1 MNIWYVVISV
11 AAAILELVLTFTLFF
26 SDLSDYFEALDYD
39 AKSDLETALDGEYMD
54 AKRAG
59 LKLWF
64 FHAGG
69 VLTGISVYFILLKH
83 FG

>member
-1 MNIWYVVISV
+1 MNLWYAVISV
-11 AAAILELVLTFTLFF
+11 AAAILEQVLTFTLFF
-26 SDLSDYFEALDYD
+26 SNLSDYFEALSYD
-39 AKSDLETALDGEYMD
+39 GKSDLQTALDGEYMD
-54 AKRAG
+54 AKQAR

-69 VLTGISVYFILLKH
+69 ILTGISVYFILLKH

>member
-1 MNIWYVVISV
+1 MNLWYVVISV

-26 SDLSDYFEALDYD
+26 SDPSDYFDALSYD
-39 AKSDLETALDGEYMD
+39 AKSDLQTALDGEYMD
-54 AKRAG
+54 AKWAG
-59 LKLWF
+59 LKLMF
-64 FHAGG
+64 FHTGG